1 MRQIDYTKT
10 LDELE
15 GGSWGE
21 PDFKSGLVIHAH
33 ALRKKPLCEFNNED
47 LRLLILQEISLDC
60 LLPLALER
68 LAENPLESG
77 DLYVGD
83 LLCSVLKVDDFLYLS
98 LLETKDAAELF
109 HLIDRNREHI
119 GKWLKFPSMTVEME
133 DSKAFIE
140 GTRMRYAKDEGY
152 WLGIWSEDHLVGSI
166 GYLYLDQENK
176 KTEIGYWLGQE
187 YEGKGFITKSIKL
200 LIDYAFD
207 ELQFNKIEIGAAA
220 DNAKSR
226 AIPEK
231 LGFTREG
238 ELRDYEYIN
247 GRFLDR
253 VIYGL
258 KAAEWRAK

>member
-83 LLCSVLKVDDFLYLS
+83 LLCSVLKVDRKYWES
-98 LLETKDAAELF
+98 NIEL
-109 HLIDRNREHI
+109 
-119 GKWLKFPSMTVEME
+119 
-133 DSKAFIE
+133 
-140 GTRMRYAKDEGY
+140 
-152 WLGIWSEDHLVGSI
+152 
-166 GYLYLDQENK
+166 
-176 KTEIGYWLGQE
+176 
-187 YEGKGFITKSIKL
+187 
-200 LIDYAFD
+200 
-207 ELQFNKIEIGAAA
+207 KIELSEVIEHYE
-220 DNAKSR
+220 NAREIVDKHINNYRKS
-226 AIPEK
+226 
-231 LGFTREG
+231 G
-238 ELRDYEYIN
+238 
-247 GRFLDR
+247 
-253 VIYGL
+253 
-258 KAAEWRAK
+258 W